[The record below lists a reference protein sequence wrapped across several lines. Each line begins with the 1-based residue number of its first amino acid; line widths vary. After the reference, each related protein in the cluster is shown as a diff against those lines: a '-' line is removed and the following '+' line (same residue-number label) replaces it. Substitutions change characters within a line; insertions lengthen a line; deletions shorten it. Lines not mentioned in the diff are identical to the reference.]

1 MSKKLS
7 CLKDDLLLFY
17 VVKEV
22 QKRGV
27 VGEEDTILALV
38 NKIMLRCVVDCDPT
52 SSNIIVT
59 DLSGGGK
66 DFLVSSVCNTVL
78 NGDSYFHRTYLT
90 PRVFVYWQQDWNGKV
105 LHVED
110 PPEDLLND
118 CVFKTMASGGSN
130 ASVVESQKIRHIAVI
145 GKPVI
150 IVTSLNV
157 CIDVE
162 GIRRWDSINLD
173 TSYDLTKAVV
183 KSGFGG
189 FGDRE
194 KVDKDLCKVL
204 SDIPFKRVDIPFK
217 DKLYDLFGSNLVSR
231 TRYKRLI
238 DYISASAVLHQFQ
251 RKIVNDVVVANWFDF
266 EYGRF
271 CYNKFNNNSGVV
283 LNKIEKEFLDCL
295 DLYEFKKISDI
306 SSHFSRSKRWIYR
319 NFERLKSLNVILESY
334 KFDENANKEVLC
346 LCKNEFAVCNDIFS
360 SKELCGDEIY
370 FNRFNDIIVNINDN
384 RKLYDLPVLNYS

>member
-7 CLKDDLLLFY
+7 CLKNDLLLFD
-17 VVKEV
+17 VIKEV
-22 QKRGV
+22 QKHGV
-27 VGEEDTILALV
+27 IGEEDTILALV

-52 SSNIIVT
+52 SSNIIVS

-66 DFLVSSVCNTVL
+66 DFLVSSVCDTIL
-78 NGDSYFHRTYLT
+78 NGESYFHRTYLT
-90 PRVFVYWQQDWNGKV
+90 PRVFVYWQINWNGKV

-130 ASVVESQKIRHIAVI
+130 ASVVEGQKIKHIGVI

-150 IVTSLNV
+150 IVTSLSV
-157 CIDVE
+157 CVDVE
-162 GIRRWDSINLD
+162 GVRRWDSINLD
-173 TSYDLTKAVV
+173 TTRDLTKAVV

-194 KVDKDLCKVL
+194 KVDNGLCKVL
-204 SDIPFKRVDIPFK
+204 CDIPFKRVDIPFK
-217 DKLYDLFGSNLVSR
+217 SKLYGLFSGSLVSR
-231 TRYKRLI
+231 TRYRRLI

-251 RKIVNDVVVANWFDF
+251 RKIVNNVVVADWFDF

-271 CYNKFNNNSGVV
+271 CYNQFNNNSGVV
-283 LNKIEKEFLDCL
+283 LNRIEQELLDCL
-295 DLYEFKKISDI
+295 DFYEFKTIYAIASQ
-306 SSHFSRSKRWIYR
+306 FSRSKRWIYR
-319 NFERLKSLNVILESY
+319 NYGRLKSLDVILESY
-334 KFDENANKEVLC
+334 KFDEHANKEVLC
-346 LCKNEFAVCNDIFS
+346 LCKNEFAVCNDIVS

-370 FNRFNDIIVNINDN
+370 FNRFNDIIDKINDN